1 MRPMVLHWRR
11 CGRAGGRQNQKE
23 KVSGSSAGC
32 VRTLKT
38 AYTNLAVTCCGRRR
52 PGDRERKSVV
62 CTRRIGRQ
70 FEELSRGNIIKW
82 RPGKTGGR
90 SGETDEVLAKRTAK
104 NRFLKATGH
113 GRRQEPRGQVKKGAG
128 RMPWHWEPMKDA
140 ISCEKPRGAAHEP

>member
-1 MRPMVLHWRR
+1 MAARI
-11 CGRAGGRQNQKE
+11 KKK
-23 KVSGSSAGC
+23 KVSGSSGEL
-32 VRTLKT
+32 RTHLENRIYESCSNMPLT
-38 AYTNLAVTCCGRRR
+38 AM
-52 PGDRERKSVV
+52 SVV

-70 FEELSRGNIIKW
+70 FEELPGGNGIKW

-113 GRRQEPRGQVKKGAG
+113 GRRQVPHGQVKKGAG

-140 ISCEKPRGAAHEP
+140 MGCDKLRGAAHEP